1 MNNKIPTTPA
11 KPLKLGFCGFC
22 YFVRGHE
29 GDTSPHTRVGARQ
42 HLAVHNNKNNNNIY
56 INRIAGSSV
65 IAGGIV

>member
-1 MNNKIPTTPA
+1 MNNKIPTPA
-11 KPLKLGFCGFC
+11 AKLLKSGFCEFC

-29 GDTSPHTRVGARQ
+29 GDASLHMRVGAGQ

-65 IAGGIV
+65 TAGGIV

>member
-11 KPLKLGFCGFC
+11 KLLNSDFCEFC

-65 IAGGIV
+65 TVGGIV

>member
-22 YFVRGHE
+22 YLVRGHE
-29 GDTSPHTRVGARQ
+29 GDTSRHTRMGAGQ
-42 HLAVHNNKNNNNIY
+42 HLTVHNNKNNKNIY

-65 IAGGIV
+65 TAGGIV

>member
-11 KPLKLGFCGFC
+11 KPLKSGFCEFC

-29 GDTSPHTRVGARQ
+29 GETSPHMRVGAGHR
-42 HLAVHNNKNNNNIY
+42 LAVHNNKNNNNIY

-65 IAGGIV
+65 TAGGIV